1 MGRNQC
7 HYNCQWLGN
16 AGLLDYTRDTEA
28 AAESLEIGQ
37 ITDLLELLG
46 AVANREDRKAVHDAV
61 EVLGEL
67 SIETELP
74 IMVSSRCK
82 SSQVSSG

>member
-46 AVANREDRKAVHDAV
+46 AVGNQAQLNGKSAAFYAIDA
-61 EVLGEL
+61 G
-67 SIETELP
+67 SIP
-74 IMVSSRCK
+74 VVSINN
-82 SSQVSSG
+82 

>member
-37 ITDLLELLG
+37 ITDYWNCLVLL
-46 AVANREDRKAVHDAV
+46 

-74 IMVSSRCK
+74 IM
-82 SSQVSSG
+82 

>member
-7 HYNCQWLGN
+7 HYKCQWLGN

-46 AVANREDRKAVHDAV
+46 AVGGAGRVEYRDRVANNGAN
-61 EVLGEL
+61 G
-67 SIETELP
+67 
-74 IMVSSRCK
+74 
-82 SSQVSSG
+82 